1 MEKEKAFKVGDKI
14 TYKPMKD
21 CTRNNGMRGMYYYG
35 GADQDGYVGEIL
47 NYSFYNEEKQCWKI
61 SVTTINGNNYGMLEC
76 DFLEYTKPTQDLF
89 PIY

>member
-21 CTRNNGMRGMYYYG
+21 CTRINGEHGMYYYG
-35 GADQDGYVGEIL
+35 GGDQDGYVGEIL
-47 NYSFYNEEKQCWKI
+47 SYSHYVEGKQCWKI
-61 SVTTINGNNYGMLEC
+61 QVNTRGDGNYGMLEC
-76 DFLEYTKPTQDLF
+76 EFLEYTKPTQDLF